1 MNILRSSE
9 FYQYMLRQS
18 GVEENNGWIKGKTLT
33 NAIYWSYSWIKR
45 LKKER
50 KKKYNDKKKVKLLW
64 IQRRIL
70 GFVLTFYWRQNLFQ
84 FEHLKQQLGTRQN
97 WIKRRHSRSYSLL
110 YHPSPPSLQGFRFS
124 FPPFHSKLDLH
135 YRGVNCSLICNR
147 SEAYH
152 KR

>member
-1 MNILRSSE
+1 MNISRSSE
-9 FYQYMLRQS
+9 FNQYMLRQS
-18 GVEENNGWIKGKTLT
+18 GVEENNGWIKDL
-33 NAIYWSYSWIKR
+33 
-45 LKKER
+45 LKLFLNQTAQENRFFR
-50 KKKYNDKKKVKLLW
+50 KGKKYNDKKQVKLLW

-110 YHPSPPSLQGFRFS
+110 YHPSPPSLQGFRSS